1 MVMYTL
7 SRAFHILF
15 DLQIHQE
22 KKMSNVD
29 LKYLLASF
37 GNGTNLS
44 IIGTPPPKKNVILAI
59 NFQECLNFMRLF
71 VLFSF
76 VLVSPFL
83 NIKDN

>member
-22 KKMSNVD
+22 KKLSNVG
-29 LKYLLASF
+29 LKYLLANF

-44 IIGTPPPKKNVILAI
+44 IIETNKKKNVILAM
-59 NFQECLNFMRLF
+59 NFQECLNFMMLF
-71 VLFSF
+71 VFCSF

-83 NIKDN
+83 NIKEN

>member
-22 KKMSNVD
+22 KKLSNVG
-29 LKYLLASF
+29 LKYLLANF

-44 IIGTPPPKKNVILAI
+44 IIETNKKKCHFSHEFPRMSQFYDVI
-59 NFQECLNFMRLF
+59 C
-71 VLFSF
+71 
-76 VLVSPFL
+76 FL
-83 NIKDN
+83 

>member
-22 KKMSNVD
+22 KKLSNVG
-29 LKYLLASF
+29 LKYLLANF

-44 IIGTPPPKKNVILAI
+44 IIETNKQK
-59 NFQECLNFMRLF
+59 M
-71 VLFSF
+71 SF
-76 VLVSPFL
+76 
-83 NIKDN
+83 

>member
-22 KKMSNVD
+22 KKLSNVD
-29 LKYLLASF
+29 LKYLLANF

-44 IIGTPPPKKNVILAI
+44 IIEIKKNVILVI

-71 VLFSF
+71 VFCSF

-83 NIKDN
+83 NIKEN

>member
-44 IIGTPPPKKNVILAI
+44 IIGTPPPKK
-59 NFQECLNFMRLF
+59 M
-71 VLFSF
+71 SF
-76 VLVSPFL
+76 
-83 NIKDN
+83 